1 MPGGNERRNLP
12 ASPGLSHPTL
22 STVATITASPA
33 APFVDADGL
42 LAAARAAKK
51 AAGLT
56 NRDVAGR
63 LGVSDGAVSLALSGQ
78 PSRDGTRRRIV
89 EDLTGADVEGPFWR
103 IVGAASDVSTDTPE
117 AAL

>member
-1 MPGGNERRNLP
+1 M
-12 ASPGLSHPTL
+12 
-22 STVATITASPA
+22 TIDSSASPA
-33 APFVDADGL
+33 RFVDSDGL
-42 LAAARAAKK
+42 LATARAAKK

-103 IVGAASDVSTDTPE
+103 IVGTAGDVSTDTPE
-117 AAL
+117 ATP